1 MNSFN
6 CFKND
11 KKSIKKPDLF
21 FTDND
26 FPDIVN
32 SNKNNNTENNQ
43 ILNYSEVTKKEN
55 IQVEEEHVNEIKPGW
70 VKIFRDFKTGKIKS
84 EYRKNNEKNNYMNY
98 SYDYEVKKSLNHLIH
113 KWNKYKNDF
122 IELYGEDVYEKVF
135 KIPNCNYDDQESDI
149 SEIEYDNNNEEY
161 FSD

>member
-1 MNSFN
+1 MNRIN

-11 KKSIKKPDLF
+11 KKSKKETELF

-32 SNKNNNTENNQ
+32 LSKNNNTENTKT
-43 ILNYSEVTKKEN
+43 LNYSEVTKKEN
-55 IQVEEEHVNEIKPGW
+55 RQVDNEVENEIKPGW
-70 VKIFRDFKTGKIKS
+70 VKIFRDLKTGKIKS
-84 EYRKNNEKNNYMNY
+84 EYRKNDEKNNYMNY
-98 SYDYEVKKSLNHLIH
+98 SYDDEVKKSLNKLIQ

-135 KIPNCNYDDQESDI
+135 KIPNSNYDEQDSDI
-149 SEIEYDNNNEEY
+149 SEIDYDDNNEEY